1 MKQML
6 LIDARTLDPD
16 HNLALEEYVFT
27 SMPRDKEYLILWQN
41 DNAVIIGRH
50 QNTLAEIDE
59 SYVQEKGIRVVRR
72 MSGGGAVYHDLG
84 NLNFSFIVD
93 AAGSQVD
100 LERFCL
106 RIAVALGK
114 LGLDARLD
122 GRNDILAEGCKI
134 SGNAQYMKEGRV
146 MHHGTLLFDSDLSVL
161 SKALKPDPEKI
172 KAKGVKSVRSRVANI
187 RSLLKQDM
195 TLQEFR
201 DHLARYLL
209 GGDGVRY
216 QLTEQDLAAVEAIR
230 AARYG
235 TWEWNYG
242 ASPSLNVSILP
253 IRPRSWKE
261 NTITIRSSHFVSF
274 HSIYCCP
281 NPCTLRAEFL
291 PFCSSRHTP
300 IVSPINRS
308 RIVNVLKFSSVINY
322 AIVTIF
328 VFYTVFCHS
337 CDSTIAPLIGHPMI
351 QFFGRGLTPSK
362 MSTKFFGACSSHIH
376 CCPFYTKP

>member
-242 ASPSLNVSILP
+242 ASPSCDVQ
-253 IRPRSWKE
+253 RSARIE
-261 NTITIRSSHFVSF
+261 GVGTV
-274 HSIYCCP
+274 
-281 NPCTLRAEFL
+281 RAHMRLEHG
-291 PFCSSRHTP
+291 C
-300 IVSPINRS
+300 
-308 RIVNVLKFSSVINY
+308 
-322 AIVTIF
+322 
-328 VFYTVFCHS
+328 
-337 CDSTIAPLIGHPMI
+337 IADVAFTGD
-351 QFFGRGLTPSK
+351 FF
-362 MSTKFFGACSSHIH
+362 STKEPEGLAQLLRG
-376 CCPFYTKP
+376 KPLARAALADIDPAPYINGMTADDLSRLLLEG

>member
-242 ASPSLNVSILP
+242 ASPSCDVQ
-253 IRPRSWKE
+253 RSARIE
-261 NTITIRSSHFVSF
+261 GVGTV
-274 HSIYCCP
+274 
-281 NPCTLRAEFL
+281 RAHMRLEHG
-291 PFCSSRHTP
+291 C
-300 IVSPINRS
+300 
-308 RIVNVLKFSSVINY
+308 
-322 AIVTIF
+322 
-328 VFYTVFCHS
+328 
-337 CDSTIAPLIGHPMI
+337 IADVAFTGD
-351 QFFGRGLTPSK
+351 FF
-362 MSTKFFGACSSHIH
+362 STKEPEGLAQLLRG
-376 CCPFYTKP
+376 KPLARAALADIDPAPYINGMTADDLCRLLLEG

>member
-216 QLTEQDLAAVEAIR
+216 ELTEQDLAAVEAIR

-242 ASPSLNVSILP
+242 ASPSCDVQ
-253 IRPRSWKE
+253 RSARIE
-261 NTITIRSSHFVSF
+261 GVGTV
-274 HSIYCCP
+274 
-281 NPCTLRAEFL
+281 RAHMRLEHG
-291 PFCSSRHTP
+291 C
-300 IVSPINRS
+300 
-308 RIVNVLKFSSVINY
+308 
-322 AIVTIF
+322 
-328 VFYTVFCHS
+328 
-337 CDSTIAPLIGHPMI
+337 IADVAFTGD
-351 QFFGRGLTPSK
+351 FF
-362 MSTKFFGACSSHIH
+362 STKEPEGLAQLLRG
-376 CCPFYTKP
+376 KPLARAALADIDPAPYINGMTADDLCRLLLEG

>member
-1 MKQML
+1 
-6 LIDARTLDPD
+6 
-16 HNLALEEYVFT
+16 
-27 SMPRDKEYLILWQN
+27 
-41 DNAVIIGRH
+41 
-50 QNTLAEIDE
+50 
-59 SYVQEKGIRVVRR
+59 

-106 RIAVALGK
+106 RIALALGE

-172 KAKGVKSVRSRVANI
+172 RAKGVKSVRSRVANI

-195 TLQEFR
+195 TLEAFR
-201 DHLARYLL
+201 EHLARHLL

-216 QLTEQDLAAVEAIR
+216 ELTQEDLAAIENIR
-230 AARYG
+230 ARRYG

-242 ASPSLNVSILP
+242 ASPRCDVQ
-253 IRPRSWKE
+253 RSARIE
-261 NTITIRSSHFVSF
+261 GVGTIRAHMQ
-274 HSIYCCP
+274 
-281 NPCTLRAEFL
+281 LDRG
-291 PFCSSRHTP
+291 
-300 IVSPINRS
+300 
-308 RIVNVLKFSSVINY
+308 RIE
-322 AIVTIF
+322 
-328 VFYTVFCHS
+328 
-337 CDSTIAPLIGHPMI
+337 DIAFTGD
-351 QFFGRGLTPSK
+351 FF
-362 MSTKFFGACSSHIH
+362 STKEPEELAALLRRRPLTREVLTDLDPAPYISGMTAENLCQLLLEG
-376 CCPFYTKP
+376 

>member
-1 MKQML
+1 MSL
-6 LIDARTLDPD
+6 RYLDLTTTDPD
-16 HNLALEEYVFT
+16 YNLAVEQYVFDHL
-27 SMPRDKEYLILWQN
+27 PKEHTYLMLWQN
-41 DNAVIIGRH
+41 DNAIIIGKH
-50 QNTLAEIDE
+50 QNTLAEINE
-59 SYVQEKGIRVVRR
+59 GFVQKKGIRVVRR
-72 MSGGGAVYHDLG
+72 LSGGGAVYHDLG

-242 ASPSLNVSILP
+242 ASPSCDVQ
-253 IRPRSWKE
+253 RSARIE
-261 NTITIRSSHFVSF
+261 GVGTV
-274 HSIYCCP
+274 
-281 NPCTLRAEFL
+281 RAHMRLEHG
-291 PFCSSRHTP
+291 C
-300 IVSPINRS
+300 
-308 RIVNVLKFSSVINY
+308 
-322 AIVTIF
+322 
-328 VFYTVFCHS
+328 
-337 CDSTIAPLIGHPMI
+337 IADVAFTGD
-351 QFFGRGLTPSK
+351 FF
-362 MSTKFFGACSSHIH
+362 STKEPEGLAQLLRG
-376 CCPFYTKP
+376 KPLARAALADIDPAPYINGMTADDLCRLLLEG

>member
-1 MKQML
+1 MKQMV

-27 SMPRDKEYLILWQN
+27 SLPRDKEYLILWQN

-59 SYVQEKGIRVVRR
+59 NYVRSHGIRVVRR

-106 RIAVALGK
+106 RIALALRE

-146 MHHGTLLFDSDLSVL
+146 MHHGTLLFDSNLSVL

-195 TLQEFR
+195 TLDQFR

-209 GGDGVRY
+209 GADGVRY
-216 QLTEQDLAAVEAIR
+216 ELTRADLDAIEAIR
-230 AARYG
+230 KERYG
-235 TWEWNYG
+235 TWQWNYG
-242 ASPSLNVSILP
+242 ASPSCDLQRGGRIEGVGTVRAHLQLERGCITDVAFTGDFFSTQEPEGLSALLRG
-253 IRPRSWKE
+253 RPLTRDALADIDPASYISGMTNE
-261 NTITIRSSHFVSF
+261 AL
-274 HSIYCCP
+274 C
-281 NPCTLRAEFL
+281 
-291 PFCSSRHTP
+291 
-300 IVSPINRS
+300 
-308 RIVNVLKFSSVINY
+308 VL
-322 AIVTIF
+322 
-328 VFYTVFCHS
+328 
-337 CDSTIAPLIGHPMI
+337 LLEG
-351 QFFGRGLTPSK
+351 
-362 MSTKFFGACSSHIH
+362 
-376 CCPFYTKP
+376 

>member
-1 MKQML
+1 MTEGETIMKQML

-16 HNLALEEYVFT
+16 HNLALEEYVF
-27 SMPRDKEYLILWQN
+27 SHMPRDKEYLILWQN

-50 QNTLAEIDE
+50 QNTLAEIDAQ
-59 SYVQEKGIRVVRR
+59 YVKQHNIRVVRR

-106 RIAVALGK
+106 RIALALGE

-134 SGNAQYMKEGRV
+134 SGNAQYMREGRV

-195 TLQEFR
+195 TLDQFR

-209 GGDGVRY
+209 GGDGMRY
-216 QLTEQDLAAVEAIR
+216 ELTQQDLAKIEAIR
-230 AARYG
+230 AQRYG

-242 ASPSLNVSILP
+242 ASAQCDLERRTRIEGVGTVRAH
-253 IRPRSWKE
+253 IRLD
-261 NTITIRSSHFVSF
+261 HG
-274 HSIYCCP
+274 
-281 NPCTLRAEFL
+281 
-291 PFCSSRHTP
+291 
-300 IVSPINRS
+300 
-308 RIVNVLKFSSVINY
+308 RI
-322 AIVTIF
+322 ADVTF
-328 VFYTVFCHS
+328 TGDFF
-337 CDSTIAPLIGHPMI
+337 STIEPAGLSALLRGRPLTQEALQDVDPAPYISGMTGEALRHLLLEG
-351 QFFGRGLTPSK
+351 
-362 MSTKFFGACSSHIH
+362 
-376 CCPFYTKP
+376 

>member
-1 MKQML
+1 MKQMV
-6 LIDARTLDPD
+6 LIDVRTLDPD

-27 SMPRDKEYLILWQN
+27 AMPRDKEYLILWQN

-59 SYVQEKGIRVVRR
+59 SYVQQQGIRVVRR

-106 RIAVALGK
+106 RIALALGE

-172 KAKGVKSVRSRVANI
+172 RAKGVKSVRSRVANI

-201 DHLARYLL
+201 DHLARHLL

-216 QLTEQDLAAVEAIR
+216 ELTKADLDAVEAIR

-242 ASPSLNVSILP
+242 ASPRCDVQ
-253 IRPRSWKE
+253 RSARIE
-261 NTITIRSSHFVSF
+261 GVGTV
-274 HSIYCCP
+274 
-281 NPCTLRAEFL
+281 RAHMQL
-291 PFCSSRHTP
+291 DRG
-300 IVSPINRS
+300 
-308 RIVNVLKFSSVINY
+308 RI
-322 AIVTIF
+322 A
-328 VFYTVFCHS
+328 
-337 CDSTIAPLIGHPMI
+337 DIAFTGD
-351 QFFGRGLTPSK
+351 FF
-362 MSTKFFGACSSHIH
+362 STKEPEELSALLRGRPLTRETLAEVDPAPYISGMTAEHLCQLLLEG
-376 CCPFYTKP
+376 

>member
-1 MKQML
+1 MKQMV

-59 SYVQEKGIRVVRR
+59 SYVQQKGIRVVRR

-209 GGDGVRY
+209 GGEGVRY
-216 QLTEQDLAAVEAIR
+216 ELTEQDLAAIEDIR
-230 AARYG
+230 RVRYG

-242 ASPSLNVSILP
+242 ASPSCDVQ
-253 IRPRSWKE
+253 RSARIE
-261 NTITIRSSHFVSF
+261 GVGTV
-274 HSIYCCP
+274 
-281 NPCTLRAEFL
+281 RAHMQLERG
-291 PFCSSRHTP
+291 C
-300 IVSPINRS
+300 I
-308 RIVNVLKFSSVINY
+308 
-322 AIVTIF
+322 ADVTF
-328 VFYTVFCHS
+328 TG
-337 CDSTIAPLIGHPMI
+337 D
-351 QFFGRGLTPSK
+351 FF
-362 MSTKFFGACSSHIH
+362 STKEPEGLAALLRGKPLNREVLADIDPAPYISGMTGADLCRLLLEG
-376 CCPFYTKP
+376 

>member
-1 MKQML
+1 MKQMV
-6 LIDARTLDPD
+6 LIDARTVDPD
-16 HNLALEEYVFT
+16 HNLALEEYVF
-27 SMPRDKEYLILWQN
+27 SAMPRDKEYLILWQN

-59 SYVQEKGIRVVRR
+59 NYVQKHGIRVVRR

-106 RIAVALGK
+106 RIALALGE

-172 KAKGVKSVRSRVANI
+172 RAKGVKSVRSRVANI

-195 TLQEFR
+195 TLEAFR
-201 DHLARYLL
+201 EHLARHLL

-216 QLTEQDLAAVEAIR
+216 ELTQEDLAAIENIR
-230 AARYG
+230 ARRYG

-242 ASPSLNVSILP
+242 ASPRCDVQ
-253 IRPRSWKE
+253 RSARIE
-261 NTITIRSSHFVSF
+261 GVGTV
-274 HSIYCCP
+274 
-281 NPCTLRAEFL
+281 RAHMQL
-291 PFCSSRHTP
+291 DRG
-300 IVSPINRS
+300 
-308 RIVNVLKFSSVINY
+308 RIE
-322 AIVTIF
+322 
-328 VFYTVFCHS
+328 
-337 CDSTIAPLIGHPMI
+337 DIAFTGD
-351 QFFGRGLTPSK
+351 FF
-362 MSTKFFGACSSHIH
+362 STKEPEELAALLRRRPLTREVLTDLDPAPYISGMTAENLCQLLLEG
-376 CCPFYTKP
+376 

>member
-84 NLNFSFIVD
+84 NLNFSFSVD

-216 QLTEQDLAAVEAIR
+216 ELTEQDLAAVEAIR

-242 ASPSLNVSILP
+242 ASPSCDVQ
-253 IRPRSWKE
+253 RSARIE
-261 NTITIRSSHFVSF
+261 GVGTV
-274 HSIYCCP
+274 
-281 NPCTLRAEFL
+281 RAHMRLEHG
-291 PFCSSRHTP
+291 C
-300 IVSPINRS
+300 
-308 RIVNVLKFSSVINY
+308 
-322 AIVTIF
+322 
-328 VFYTVFCHS
+328 
-337 CDSTIAPLIGHPMI
+337 IADVAFTGD
-351 QFFGRGLTPSK
+351 FF
-362 MSTKFFGACSSHIH
+362 STKEPEGLAQLLRG
-376 CCPFYTKP
+376 KPLARAALADIDPAPYINGMTADDLCRLLLEG